1 MSDLLYLIS
10 EEGLPTFLV
19 VFFLCGLGILFRWL
33 ATHFITKLDTQFGEL
48 LREVAEMQQAIIEN
62 NNKLYGITEKLIAN
76 QRLIGEDI
84 NALESSL
91 DTLLKYIKADK

>member
-1 MSDLLYLIS
+1 MSDLFFLIS
-10 EEGLPTFLV
+10 EESLAVFIIV
-19 VFFLCGLGILFRWL
+19 VLLGGIGIVARWF
-33 ATHFITKLDTQFGEL
+33 ATYFANRMDNQFSEL
-48 LREVAEMQQAIIEN
+48 LREIAEMQQLITEN